1 MAHSIEMSTLE
12 ASIPLLLVVVA
23 TSAWLGPLGCGSGR
37 TALRGVAPPTESPAL
52 SPPEI
57 AALIPARVDD
67 RPGWSQAISNA
78 IFANHLKADRE
89 SVCAV
94 IAVIGQESG
103 FAEDPVVPGLAALA
117 AARVERYRARLGPLG
132 EPLFRALLEGH
143 APGDSRSFRARLA
156 TVRTEHDVDRLFRD
170 LLAYYQANHP
180 AIFAT
185 FDLVGKLLDLDSL
198 ADLNPI
204 TTAGSMQVSVRF
216 AEDWARA
223 HEEED
228 QSEKKSGKQGPAR
241 AASSFVTVRESL
253 YTRRGGVYYGT

>member
-143 APGDSRSFRARLA
+143 APGDARSFRARLA
-156 TVRTEHDVDRLFRD
+156 IVRTEHDVDRLFRD
-170 LLAYYQANHP
+170 LLGYYEANHP

-198 ADLNPI
+198 AELNPI
-204 TTAGSMQVSVRF
+204 TTSGSMQVSVRF
-216 AEDWARA
+216 AEDWARE
-223 HEEED
+223 HEDDDED
-228 QSEKKSGKQGPAR
+228 QAGKKTAR
-241 AASSFVTVRESL
+241 AAPSSVTVRESL
-253 YTRRGGVYYGT
+253 YTSRGGVYYG